1 MVILFYFHSPCQIG
15 LMGIKCL
22 SVSFSGLYLKLVL
35 TTMQCITNTYV
46 LSSSGS
52 SSARGIR
59 FTAYVLK
66 HCCDNYCIVIGD
78 WKFFEPAEVIRCK
91 DREKNQNLGLLRTGH
106 CINQGP
112 LDKWME
118 HSFQMS
124 LLGCHRG
131 LEILPTEV
139 IRCKDREKSR
149 TWDFDWSFSQHNPYQ
164 RSYVMLCPMNNLTE
178 KNHFSC

>member
-1 MVILFYFHSPCQIG
+1 MV
-15 LMGIKCL
+15 IKCL

-35 TTMQCITNTYV
+35 TVCTITNTYV

-91 DREKNQNLGLLRTGH
+91 DREKN
-106 CINQGP
+106 
-112 LDKWME
+112 
-118 HSFQMS
+118 
-124 LLGCHRG
+124 
-131 LEILPTEV
+131 
-139 IRCKDREKSR
+139 
-149 TWDFDWSFSQHNPYQ
+149 
-164 RSYVMLCPMNNLTE
+164 
-178 KNHFSC
+178 